1 MTYTI
6 AKYCTLHTP
15 QRVETVF
22 ISLPQSS
29 LYLLL
34 HIRLGN
40 HCMGDL
46 IDKLGGFINSF

>member
-22 ISLPQSS
+22 ISWPQSS

-40 HCMGDL
+40 QCMDDL
-46 IDKLGGFINSF
+46 IDKLGGFINSL

>member
-6 AKYCTLHTP
+6 AKYCTLYTP

-22 ISLPQSS
+22 ISWPQSS
-29 LYLLL
+29 LYLPL

-40 HCMGDL
+40 QCMSDL
-46 IDKLGGFINSF
+46 IDKLGGLINSF

>member
-1 MTYTI
+1 MTYTT

-22 ISLPQSS
+22 ISWPQSS
-29 LYLLL
+29 LYLSL

-40 HCMGDL
+40 QCMGDL